1 MDIKELQ
8 RKSYAELQRELAQKR
23 EELREL
29 RFKLA
34 KDEVKNVR
42 EARKFKKSIAQILT
56 ILNEKRNL
64 GKKN

>member
-1 MDIKELQ
+1 MEIKELSRQ
-8 RKSYAELQRELAQKR
+8 SISELQRALAQKR

-64 GKKN
+64 RK